1 MKKFILPNVS
11 VDPDQSKNWYKR
23 ISPIL
28 LSHKWMLLSGLACAM
43 VAMLFNVV
51 IPRITMAA
59 IDTALIAKTS
69 PLMVFIWILAG
80 LAFMRSILV
89 FSYRYL
95 LFQMAYTIEFDLR
108 ALIFNHI
115 SWLSFSFFD
124 RIQIGQIISRANSD
138 IRAVQMFLVF
148 SPFMMI
154 NVVTFVLALGFMLKV
169 HIGLTIASLIPIPMV
184 YVTGVRMRRL
194 MYPVSWLVQSRLAD
208 ITALVAE
215 NVTGA
220 HIVKSFGV
228 ELNQI
233 KALATAAQR
242 LQWSTVRQIDIRA
255 IFGPIMENMPRLAN
269 TILLL
274 YGGILTIKG
283 EITIGAL
290 VAFSAYVIM
299 LQTPFRLLGMLL
311 MMSQRSAASAQR
323 IFEILD
329 ARQEVKEREN
339 ALVLRDV
346 KGIIEF
352 QDVTFG
358 YNEGSDII
366 KDINFQIHP
375 GETVA
380 MVGRTGS
387 GKTTL
392 ARLLT
397 RFYDVNGG
405 SIKVDGFDIR
415 DIRLDSLRSHVG
427 IVPDEPVLFSLSI
440 KENIAYGRPEA
451 SFEEIKAAAKVAE
464 AHEFILRLSDG
475 YDTVVGERGY
485 TLSGGQ
491 RQRIAIA
498 RTLLTNP
505 GILILDD
512 ATSSVDVGV
521 EQKIHR
527 TLKQYLK
534 NRTTMIIA
542 HRLST
547 ISLADRVFFL
557 EEGKIAAQGT
567 HAELMKTQP
576 KYIEVL
582 AKAEEKTE
590 VAEQTKTAGM
600 DKVSSFE
607 KEIEITPFQQ
617 TFKGME

>member
-1 MKKFILPNVS
+1 MKKIVLPNVS
-11 VDPDQSKNWYKR
+11 IDPDRQKNWYQR
-23 ISPIL
+23 ISPVL
-28 LSHKWMLLSGLACAM
+28 LAHKGMLLSGLACAM
-43 VAMLFNVV
+43 VALFLNVV

-69 PLMVFIWILAG
+69 PLMMFIWILAG
-80 LAFMRSILV
+80 LALLRSILV

-154 NVVTFVLALGFMLKV
+154 NVITFMLALGFMLKV
-169 HIGLTIASLIPIPMV
+169 HIGLTIAALIPIPMV
-184 YVTGVRMRRL
+184 YFTGVRMRRL
-194 MYPVSWLVQSRLAD
+194 MYPASWLVQSRLAD
-208 ITALVAE
+208 ITSLVAE

-233 KALATAAQR
+233 KALASAAQR
-242 LQWSTVRQIDIRA
+242 LRWSTVHQIDIRA
-255 IFGPIMENMPRLAN
+255 MFGPIMENMPRLAN

-274 YGGILTIKG
+274 YGGILTIRG
-283 EITIGAL
+283 DITIGAL

-323 IFEILD
+323 IFEIMD
-329 ARQEVKEREN
+329 ARQDVKERSDAQALQTLTGNVAFEN
-339 ALVLRDV
+339 VS
-346 KGIIEF
+346 
-352 QDVTFG
+352 FG
-358 YNEGSDII
+358 YDKGPDIVKNISFHI
-366 KDINFQIHP
+366 KA

-397 RFYDVNGG
+397 RFYDIRGG
-405 SIKVDGFDIR
+405 SIKIDDMDIR
-415 DIRLDSLRSHVG
+415 DIRLSDLRSHVG
-427 IVPDEPVLFSLSI
+427 VVPDEPILFSLSI

-451 SFEEIKAAAKVAE
+451 PFEEIKAAAE
-464 AHEFILRLSDG
+464 AAHAHDFILRLSDG

-527 TLKQYLK
+527 TLKRFLK
-534 NRTTMIIA
+534 NRTTLIIA

-557 EEGKIAAQGT
+557 EDGKIAAQGT

-576 KYIEVL
+576 KYVEVL
-582 AKAEEKTE
+582 ARAEAETE
-590 VAEQTKTAGM
+590 ETDSRQRHGVDRM
-600 DKVSSFE
+600 SSLE
-607 KEIEITPFQQ
+607 KEMDIVPLQQ
-617 TFKGME
+617 TLKGME